1 MTRRPRRTH
10 SAEFKAKIAQEAI
23 KGRKTVHEIAQEHG
37 LLPNQ
42 VSTWKNEALEKLT
55 QLFEK
60 PHSNKDEQLRQ
71 QRREATLERKIGQ
84 LLIEKEFLEKK
95 CVQLGIDL
103 NEKP

>member
-1 MTRRPRRTH
+1 MSRRPRRTH
-10 SAEFKAKIAQEAI
+10 SPAFKAKIAQEAI
-23 KGRKTVHEIAQEHG
+23 KGRKTIHEIAQEYG

-42 VSTWKNEALEKLT
+42 VSTWKNEALEKLS
-55 QLFEK
+55 QIFEK
-60 PHSNKDEQLRQ
+60 PQSTRDEELRQ

-95 CVQLGIDL
+95 CVQLGVDL